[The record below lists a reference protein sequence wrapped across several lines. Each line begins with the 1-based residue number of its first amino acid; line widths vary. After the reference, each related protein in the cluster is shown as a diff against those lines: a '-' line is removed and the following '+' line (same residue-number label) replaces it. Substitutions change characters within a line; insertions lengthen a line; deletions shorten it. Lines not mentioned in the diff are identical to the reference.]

1 MRILALF
8 FLLILSHIDS
18 FGQSPTLKKGLPM
31 IDLTLIDGDRYTN
44 RDVKSGPLVLIYF
57 SPDCDHCQQFISS
70 LLQRESLI
78 KKRQV
83 LLASFVEVD
92 QLARFGIG
100 LGINRYPD
108 LKMGTEGES
117 FRIARAL
124 GIRKFPYIALYDSA
138 RNLIRTFEGEQ
149 PFGVIVEAIEKM

>member
-18 FGQSPTLKKGLPM
+18 FGQSPALKKGLPM

-92 QLARFGIG
+92 QLRSEE
-100 LGINRYPD
+100 R
-108 LKMGTEGES
+108 
-117 FRIARAL
+117 R
-124 GIRKFPYIALYDSA
+124 
-138 RNLIRTFEGEQ
+138 
-149 PFGVIVEAIEKM
+149 VEKECIYR